1 MFLRLTDEHNN
12 LIVINADKIDAV
24 CLENN
29 KNKIETRVCMVS
41 GCYFTV
47 KETVSE
53 ISLLLQS
60 AGKVLKYGE
69 SEK

>member
-1 MFLRLTDEHNN
+1 MFLRLTDEQNN
-12 LIVINADKIDAV
+12 LIVINADKIYAV
-24 CLENN
+24 CLVNN
-29 KNKIETRVCMVS
+29 KSKVETRVFMVN
-41 GCYFTV
+41 GGYFIV

-69 SEK
+69 

>member
-1 MFLRLTDEHNN
+1 MFLRLTDEQNN
-12 LIVINADKIDAV
+12 LIVINADKIYAV

-29 KNKIETRVCMVS
+29 KSKVETRVFMVN
-41 GCYFTV
+41 GGYFIV

-69 SEK
+69 REE

>member
-1 MFLRLTDEHNN
+1 MFLRLTDEQNN
-12 LIVINADKIDAV
+12 LIVINANKIDAV
-24 CLENN
+24 FLAYN
-29 KNKIETRVCMVS
+29 KSKVETRVFMVD
-41 GCYFTV
+41 GGYFIV

-69 SEK
+69 